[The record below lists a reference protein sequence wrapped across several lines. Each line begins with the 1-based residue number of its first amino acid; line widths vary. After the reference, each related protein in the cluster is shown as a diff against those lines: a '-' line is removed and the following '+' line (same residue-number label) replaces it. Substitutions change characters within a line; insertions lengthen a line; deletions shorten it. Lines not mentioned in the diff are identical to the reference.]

1 MNLFLYGESKQEK
14 QKQGKASKNQGSWTK
29 GHPKN
34 TQRDSVATSWAANVN
49 TKGTNICSGP
59 ILTSLWAALGAKG
72 LPKAPQKRHRG
83 HPKDLQDTSLHQVA
97 TRATTDARKAR
108 KIAPQRLPNQVFFRA
123 CGARCLIRSMLF
135 WKTANMQ
142 SAHACAVQTALQA
155 PPTHPIMSLK
165 HTLWN
170 TKTRTVSHSD
180 FNNFFTSK
188 VDPRTCKPGLH
199 WNGKHTNK
207 C

>member
-1 MNLFLYGESKQEK
+1 MG
-14 QKQGKASKNQGSWTK
+14 
-29 GHPKN
+29 P
-34 TQRDSVATSWAANVN
+34 
-49 TKGTNICSGP
+49 KGTNIECQS
-59 ILTSLWAALGAKG
+59 ILTSLWAALGAPG

-83 HPKDLQDTSLHQVA
+83 HPKDLQDTSLAPCSSKSDHRYSKV
-97 TRATTDARKAR
+97 RKMT
-108 KIAPQRLPNQVFFRA
+108 PQRLPNQLFFGA
-123 CGARCLIRSMLF
+123 CGARCLILSMLF

-180 FNNFFTSK
+180 FNGFFTSK
-188 VDPRTCKPGLH
+188 VDPRNCKPGLH

-207 C
+207 

>member
-155 PPTHPIMSLK
+155 PPTRPRMTIK
-165 HTLWN
+165 HTLG
-170 TKTRTVSHSD
+170 TQKHQHCCVSISNA
-180 FNNFFTSK
+180 FLPQKWT
-188 VDPRTCKPGLH
+188 PEACKPG
-199 WNGKHTNK
+199 
-207 C
+207 

>member
-83 HPKDLQDTSLHQVA
+83 
-97 TRATTDARKAR
+97 
-108 KIAPQRLPNQVFFRA
+108 
-123 CGARCLIRSMLF
+123 
-135 WKTANMQ
+135 
-142 SAHACAVQTALQA
+142 
-155 PPTHPIMSLK
+155 PPTPPIMSLK

-180 FNNFFTSK
+180 FNDFFTSK

-199 WNGKHTNK
+199 
-207 C
+207 